1 MTHQPRLPR
10 PARWLLRW
18 SPVPRET
25 QAEVQADLH
34 ELFAGRRSDRGAIH
48 AHWRLYHDVASLWL
62 QPRSVVR
69 TATPDP
75 RSRLRQGYGAQTT
88 LALLHDARVD
98 LRYAVRLFVRQ
109 PAILLLTIVGL
120 SLGLGIA
127 TAAFSI
133 MNAAAL
139 RGEGLVDPNRAPGVL
154 RTTDRSVWTA
164 WKYDEFLRLREG
176 ATRMQVEAVLTDAA
190 AARTGSADADG
201 PSVGVAFVSGGFFAA
216 TGGRMTLGRPLEA
229 ADERHVGPPP
239 VVVSFAFWTSRLN
252 RDPAV
257 VGRTIWIGRT
267 AATVVGVAERG
278 FAVPNTRLLWMPLT
292 AYGDVY
298 AMHPSAPSPRA
309 GDPATP
315 VKRTPDMGIQVFGRL
330 LPGVTLTEAEAQL
343 SGVAAGLPGDALA
356 SDSPLR
362 VRLDPHAGLGRM
374 SSSDA
379 LSIAVFV
386 FAVIALVLLLACA
399 NVATVLISTAI
410 TREREMG
417 VRAALGASRWR
428 IVRQLVTESLALGAI
443 AAAIG
448 LVFAYWALPMI
459 GTMIEAPAGTDFAPD
474 LNVYLFLGIVTL
486 ATGVGAGLAPA
497 WHGRG
502 ADLLTPLKGE
512 GARQNRMAPRRL
524 RSMLVMTQAAVSVLL
539 IVVATLFV
547 RATFRA
553 ATIDVG
559 FDAAGLYA
567 VSPGLGDAVDDDGAG
582 IRNFW
587 ARATSELQ
595 AVPGIAAVTLAELTP
610 FDGLTRTS
618 ITREEPARVV
628 HFNGTRAEYFET
640 IGLRTLAGRTY
651 TSDEVAARAP
661 VALVSQ
667 SLARAYWPDQS
678 PLGQMLPQEIP
689 IAESSTRPVV
699 IGVVA
704 DAITAR
710 LHERNAFAIYEP
722 IDPGSERFAQLMIR
736 VAPGTVGVIDQASQR
751 LRSIDLQADVRITSV
766 AARLQQEAS
775 RPRMLAA
782 LTGIVGL
789 IAIVLCVIGLYG
801 LTASVVGQRARE
813 MGVRIAMGAEPRDLL
828 RLLMWDSLRPVVLG
842 LAVGA
847 GAALLASRVVV
858 AAMFFGVSPQDPMAF
873 VAAAVILLAAA
884 LLAVLVPT
892 RRAAAVDAAFVL
904 RRS

>member
-1 MTHQPRLPR
+1 VTHQPRLPR
-10 PARWLLRW
+10 PAQWLLRL
-18 SPVPRET
+18 SPVPHET
-25 QAEVQADLH
+25 QPEVQADLY

-75 RSRLRQGYGAQTT
+75 RSRLRQGYGAQAT

-139 RGEGLVDPNRAPGVL
+139 RGEGLVDPDRAPGVL
-154 RTTDRSVWTA
+154 RATDRSVWTA

-190 AARTGSADADG
+190 AARTGSADAAG
-201 PSVGVAFVSGGFFAA
+201 PSVRVAFVSGGFFAA
-216 TGGRMTLGRPLEA
+216 TGGRMTLGRPVDA

-252 RDPAV
+252 RDSAV
-257 VGRTIWIGRT
+257 VGRTIWVGRT

-292 AYGDVY
+292 AYGAVY
-298 AMHPSAPSPRA
+298 AAPVRLRQ
-309 GDPATP
+309 GYGGQ

-343 SGVAAGLPGDALA
+343 SGVAAGLPGDALT

-362 VRLDPHAGLGRM
+362 VRLDAHAGLGRM

-379 LSIAVFV
+379 LAIAVFV

-502 ADLLTPLKGE
+502 TDLLTPLKGE

-524 RSMLVMTQAAVSVLL
+524 RSMLVMTQAAASVLL
-539 IVVATLFV
+539 IVLATLFV

-567 VSPGLGDAVDDDGAG
+567 VSPGLGDAVDDGGAG

-595 AVPGIAAVTLAELTP
+595 AVPGIAVVTLAELTP

-640 IGLRTLAGRTY
+640 IGLRTVAGRTY
-651 TSDEVAARAP
+651 TSDEVAAKAP

-689 IAESSTRPVV
+689 IVESSTRPVV

-710 LHERNAFAIYEP
+710 LHERNAFAVYEP
-722 IDPGSERFAQLMIR
+722 IDPGGEQFAQLMIR
-736 VAPGTVGVIDQASQR
+736 VASGTVGVIDQASQR

-782 LTGIVGL
+782 LTGIVGI

-813 MGVRIAMGAEPRDLL
+813 MGVRVAMGAEPRDLL

-847 GAALLASRVVV
+847 GAALLTSRVVV

-884 LLAVLVPT
+884 LLAVLAPT